1 MVEWIILPS
10 ATNISK
16 RIDKSV
22 ERLIAIVTDLDM
34 INRLEAGEINLTVS
48 KFDVNLLIKEIF
60 DLLDLEAEKK
70 RNTTLQI
77 QTLHP
82 QIFVETDKQKISQ
95 VFINLISMPFIMPTD
110 RKRK

>member
-1 MVEWIILPS
+1 LRDGGVDNLTIRDKYLE
-10 ATNISK
+10 

-60 DLLDLEAEKK
+60 DLLDLEAEK
-70 RNTTLQI
+70 NTTLQI

-82 QIFVETDKQKISQ
+82 QIFVEADKQKFHRFSLTL
-95 VFINLISMPFIMPTD
+95 FPMPFTMPTD
-110 RKRK
+110 RKQK